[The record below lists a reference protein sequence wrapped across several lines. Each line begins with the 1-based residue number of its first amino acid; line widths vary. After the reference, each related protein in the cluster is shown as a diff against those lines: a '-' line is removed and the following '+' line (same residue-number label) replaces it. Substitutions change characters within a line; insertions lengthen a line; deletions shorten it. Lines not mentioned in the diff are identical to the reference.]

1 MIPFSVRRR
10 GAVRRRE
17 FDKRGTL
24 RVPDGGN
31 DMKKLTSVLLALAL
45 CAALAGCANGASSA
59 SGSASGSE
67 AQSASASASASQ
79 AESDSAEAAET
90 PADWGL
96 SDGLSEDGTYEGVD
110 VLEYVTLP
118 EDYAAIPVPAE
129 NCTASDEEVQEQVDT
144 ILANYAEAEHLTDV
158 AVKDGDTVNID
169 YVGSV
174 DGEEFDGGSTN
185 GAGTDVVAGAA
196 NYIDDFLT
204 QIIGHKPGE
213 TFDVNVTFPDPYE
226 NNPDLAGKDAVFETT
241 INYVHGETV
250 TPELTDEFVAENLKE
265 ANGWSTVDE
274 MRAEIA
280 EALATSKKSDYVWSY
295 VLDNAEVSEIPQA
308 VTDYENTHMLA
319 SYRANAAM
327 YGISFEDMLTM
338 MGYDSED
345 ALIEA
350 SADTIAEQARQGM
363 VFQAVSVRE
372 GMEITKDDVLDYFE
386 TTAGVTEDLYDQMAE
401 VYGEPYLKL
410 MTRVYLAQEFLLE
423 HSVEG

>member
-1 MIPFSVRRR
+1 
-10 GAVRRRE
+10 
-17 FDKRGTL
+17 
-24 RVPDGGN
+24 
-31 DMKKLTSVLLALAL
+31 MKKLTSVLLALAL

-129 NCTASDEEVQEQVDT
+129 NCTASDEEVQEQVDI

-158 AVKDGDTVNID
+158 TVEDGDTVNID

-241 INYVHGETV
+241 INYVHGETI

-280 EALATSKKSDYVWSY
+280 EVLATSKKSDYVWSY

-308 VTDYENTHMLA
+308 VKDYENTHMLA

-386 TTAGVTEDLYDQMAE
+386 TTAGVTEDLYDQMVE
-401 VYGEPYLKL
+401 MYGEPYLKL
-410 MTRVYLAQEFLLE
+410 MARVYLAQEFLLE

>member
-1 MIPFSVRRR
+1 
-10 GAVRRRE
+10 
-17 FDKRGTL
+17 
-24 RVPDGGN
+24 
-31 DMKKLTSVLLALAL
+31 MKKLTSVLLALAL

-158 AVKDGDTVNID
+158 AVEDGDTVNID

-241 INYVHGETV
+241 INYVHGETI

-319 SYRANAAM
+319 SYRANASM

-372 GMEITKDDVLDYFE
+372 GMEITKDDVLDYFAAS
-386 TTAGVTEDLYDQMAE
+386 AGMTEDMYDQMAE

-410 MTRVYLAQEFLLE
+410 MARVYLAQEFLLE

>member
-1 MIPFSVRRR
+1 
-10 GAVRRRE
+10 
-17 FDKRGTL
+17 
-24 RVPDGGN
+24 
-31 DMKKLTSVLLALAL
+31 MKKLTSVLLALAL

>member
-1 MIPFSVRRR
+1 M
-10 GAVRRRE
+10 
-17 FDKRGTL
+17 
-24 RVPDGGN
+24 
-31 DMKKLTSVLLALAL
+31 
-45 CAALAGCANGASSA
+45 
-59 SGSASGSE
+59 
-67 AQSASASASASQ
+67 
-79 AESDSAEAAET
+79 
-90 PADWGL
+90 
-96 SDGLSEDGTYEGVD
+96 
-110 VLEYVTLP
+110 LEYVTLP

-158 AVKDGDTVNID
+158 AVEDGDTVNID

-241 INYVHGETV
+241 INYVHGETI

-280 EALATSKKSDYVWSY
+280 EELATSKKSDYVWSY

-319 SYRANAAM
+319 SYRANASM

-363 VFQAVSVRE
+363 VFQVVSVSE

-386 TTAGVTEDLYDQMAE
+386 TTAGMTEDMYDQMAE

-410 MTRVYLAQEFLLE
+410 MARVYLAQEFLLE